1 MRNSSKLTARQEQ
14 AVFVLLETPT
24 IAAAANKLSVNES
37 TLRRWRTEPGFQRA
51 LEEARREAFGGA
63 LSRLQAGVGKA
74 VDALL
79 AVVDD
84 DQVKPSARI
93 AAAHT
98 LLEHGHRADD
108 ALELRHRLDALDARM
123 EILQ

>member
-14 AVFVLLETPT
+14 AVVVLLETPT
-24 IAAAANKLSVNES
+24 IAAAANKLGVNES
-37 TLRRWRTEPGFQRA
+37 TLRRWRAEPGFQRA
-51 LEEARREAFGGA
+51 LEEVRREAFDGA
-63 LSRLQAGVGKA
+63 LGRLQAGVGKA
-74 VDALL
+74 VDALF
-79 AVVDD
+79 AVVED
-84 DQVKPSARI
+84 DQAKPSARI
-93 AAAHT
+93 SAART